1 MLCKWEELPQ
11 NMQNDAVRP
20 YYDSLQEKKFS
31 LLLKAIFDRVVSL
44 LMLIGLS
51 PIFLILAVMI
61 KMDSPGEVFSGRNAL
76 RNMVKSSVSISFA
89 RW

>member
-61 KMDSPGEVFSGRNAL
+61 KMDSPGEVFSDRNAL
-76 RNMVKSSVSISFA
+76 RNTVKVPYP
-89 RW
+89 

>member
-31 LLLKAIFDRVVSL
+31 LLLKAIFDQEL
-44 LMLIGLS
+44 
-51 PIFLILAVMI
+51 
-61 KMDSPGEVFSGRNAL
+61 NAL
-76 RNMVKSSVSISFA
+76 LT
-89 RW
+89 